1 MGLLLIFFLLS
12 ITFSFLCSIWEAVLL
27 SIPPAVVEIQYQ
39 EGKPLGKRLKLFKDN
54 IDRPLGAILTLNT
67 IAHTAGA
74 IGVGAQ
80 GIKIWGDSL
89 MTAAVIPVAMTLAIL
104 ILSEIIP
111 KTLGANY
118 WQQLIPFTI
127 GSIRIIIVILYPL
140 VLASQLITSWLNK
153 NKDQSVFNRSDFS
166 AMAEIGMRQGIFQ
179 REESRIIQ
187 NLVRFDTIRTK
198 DIMTPRTVV
207 KAAPETMTVMEFHQ
221 QNKDLRFSRIPIF
234 QENIDEITGFFLK
247 DDLLTNIINE
257 GGKAPL
263 KDIRRDIMVVTE
275 NLHLPELFNQLMEK
289 REHIALVV
297 NEFGGM
303 QGLVTMEDVLET
315 LLGMEILDEFDN
327 IADMQLL
334 ARKNWEKRARAL
346 GILPEESEE

>member
-1 MGLLLIFFLLS
+1 MGLLIFFFLIS
-12 ITFSFLCSIWEAVLL
+12 IFFSFLCSIWEAVLL
-27 SIPPAVVEIQYQ
+27 SITPTVVEIKYR
-39 EGKPLGKRLKLFKDN
+39 EGHAVGKSLKHLKDN
-54 IDRPLGAILTLNT
+54 IDRPLAAILTLNT
-67 IAHTAGA
+67 IAHTVGA

-80 GIKIWGDSL
+80 GVKIWGDSL
-89 MTAAVIPVAMTLAIL
+89 MTAVVIPVAMTLGIL
-104 ILSEIIP
+104 LLSEIIP

-118 WQQLIPFTI
+118 WERLIPFTI
-127 GSIRIIIVILYPL
+127 RSLRVVMLILYPFVIISQFITRAL
-140 VLASQLITSWLNK
+140 KKDKSRSVLS
-153 NKDQSVFNRSDFS
+153 RSDFS
-166 AMAEIGMRQGIFQ
+166 TMAEIGAQEGVFQ
-179 REESRIIQ
+179 QEESRIIQ
-187 NLVRFDTIRTK
+187 NLIRFDTIRTK

-207 KAAPETMTVMEFHQ
+207 KAAPEDMTTLEFHQ
-221 QNKDLRFSRIPIF
+221 LNKNLRFSRIPIYR
-234 QENIDEITGFFLK
+234 ENIDDITGFILK
-247 DDLLTNIINE
+247 DDLLTNIINH

-263 KDIRRDIMVVTE
+263 KEIRRDMLVVIE

-334 ARKNWEKRARAL
+334 ARKNWEKRAKAL
-346 GILPEESEE
+346 GIIPPEQVE